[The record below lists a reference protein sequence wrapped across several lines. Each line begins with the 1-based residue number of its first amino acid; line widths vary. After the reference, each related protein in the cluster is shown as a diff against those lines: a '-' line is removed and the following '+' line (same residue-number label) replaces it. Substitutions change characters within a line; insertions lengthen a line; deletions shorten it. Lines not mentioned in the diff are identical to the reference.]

1 MGERGELCMRFMEI
15 GHTSC
20 KRNMEL
26 LPIKMT
32 KEQAANI
39 AKKCIENSKK
49 YGLPMKTKKKSK

>member
-1 MGERGELCMRFMEI
+1 MRFMEI

-26 LPIKMT
+26 LTIKMT
-32 KEQAANI
+32 KEQAAKI

-49 YGLPMKTKKKSK
+49 YGLPLKTKKGK

>member
-1 MGERGELCMRFMEI
+1 MRLMKF

-32 KEQAANI
+32 KEQAADI

-49 YGLPMKTKKKSK
+49 YGLPLKTKKKSK